1 MFFAKHRIGS
11 YKLNFM
17 VVKTQLSTMWHSTPQ
32 HLLTGTHCLLFNSI
46 LVPKT
51 LLSLT
56 LVLHSLMVSHYS
68 LPTLIRRMTHRNF
81 LGMVS
86 SIVDNELAGWDYGYV
101 LEQQ

>member
-1 MFFAKHRIGS
+1 M
-11 YKLNFM
+11 L
-17 VVKTQLSTMWHSTPQ
+17 HSTPR

-46 LVPKT
+46 LAPKT

-68 LPTLIRRMTHRNF
+68 LHTLIRRRMTHRIF

-86 SIVDNELAGWDYGYV
+86 SIVDNEPAGWDYGYV
-101 LEQQ
+101 L